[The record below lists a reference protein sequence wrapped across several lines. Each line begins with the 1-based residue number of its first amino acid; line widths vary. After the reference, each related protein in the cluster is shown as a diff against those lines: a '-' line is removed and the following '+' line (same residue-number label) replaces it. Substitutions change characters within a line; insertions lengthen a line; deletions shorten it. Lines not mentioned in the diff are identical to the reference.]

1 MIGQAQRARFR
12 IVLLVATAVLVVVAT
27 AGILVGSVGVD
38 ASTAWRILGH
48 RILGSGWITPDW
60 TRAQDLIIADARLP
74 RVILAG
80 VVGAGLA
87 LVGTTIQAV
96 VRNPLAGPG
105 ILGVSAGAAVGA
117 VAVLRFGLGA
127 QAVAMPIAAF
137 LGALAAMLVVLL
149 VARGRGALEPTRLVL
164 AGTAV
169 SSVLSALTS
178 LMVLTSPDQGLA
190 GQVLQWTLGGFGG
203 SRWDK
208 LVVPVVVLSL
218 SCLVLL
224 PLARSLN
231 VLLAGD
237 ESATALGLD
246 VRRMRFGLIVLCAVL
261 TGVLVAVSG
270 VVGFVGLMIPH
281 IARMLVG
288 SDHRRVLPVALVVGA
303 GFAIAADLVARTVM
317 IPQEIPVGI
326 VTALVGGPYFVWLL
340 RRTTT
345 R

>member
-1 MIGQAQRARFR
+1 MIGQAQRARCR
-12 IVLLVATAVLVVVAT
+12 IVLLVATAALVVVAT

-38 ASTAWRILGH
+38 ASTAWRIIGH
-48 RILGSGWITPDW
+48 RILGPGWITPDW
-60 TRAQDLIIADARLP
+60 TRSQDLIIADARLP

-80 VVGAGLA
+80 IVGAGLA

-127 QAVAMPIAAF
+127 QAVVLPVAAF
-137 LGALAAMLVVLL
+137 GGALAAMLVALA
-149 VARGRGALEPTRLVL
+149 VARGRGTLEPTRLVL

-178 LMVLTSPDQGLA
+178 LMVLTSPDQSLA

-203 SRWDK
+203 ARWDRLLVP
-208 LVVPVVVLSL
+208 LVVLGL
-218 SCLVLL
+218 SCAVLL
-224 PLARSLN
+224 PSARSLN

-237 ESATALGLD
+237 ENATALGVD
-246 VRRMRFGLIVLCAVL
+246 VRRMRFGLIVLSAIL

-340 RRTTT
+340 RRTTN